1 LICNF
6 GVVISIAACLG
17 IDYASG
23 VPSKKL
29 NVPTDFSTTSGR
41 PWFFVPQWKPIYIAS
56 AIPPALLCCVL
67 MFLDQQITAVI
78 CNSKQYKLKKGHG
91 YHLDL
96 AIVALLMIPCA
107 CLGLP
112 WYVAATVRSITHIQS
127 LKKFDTVNTTPG
139 QAPEFIGIIE
149 QRGPGLLIFVL
160 IGVSILAAPILK
172 FIPLNILY
180 GVFVLMGINAVLDL
194 SLLERLLLFITPR
207 KHHPDTKYLRKVD
220 IKMVHL
226 FTAIQIICLILLY
239 FIKATKSISIA
250 FPVMIVII
258 VIVRK
263 LMEWVFSREEL
274 DALDN

>member
-1 LICNF
+1 
-6 GVVISIAACLG
+6 
-17 IDYASG
+17 
-23 VPSKKL
+23 
-29 NVPTDFSTTSGR
+29 
-41 PWFFVPQWKPIYIAS
+41 
-56 AIPPALLCCVL
+56 

-149 QRGPGLLIFVL
+149 QRGTGLLIFVL

-180 GVFVLMGINAVLDL
+180 GVFVLMGVNAVLDL
-194 SLLERLLLFITPR
+194 TLLERLLLFITPR
-207 KHHPDTKYLRKVD
+207 KHHPDTKYRK
-220 IKMVHL
+220 
-226 FTAIQIICLILLY
+226 F
-239 FIKATKSISIA
+239 F
-250 FPVMIVII
+250 
-258 VIVRK
+258 K
-263 LMEWVFSREEL
+263 L
-274 DALDN
+274 